1 MALTWYRHFQRNG
14 GLIQRHKNIFRARL
28 HKINMAS
35 LPVSYSCNSLSI
47 FWSYSRWGS
56 MRFLIVSYIL
66 FFVPLFTIKVYYTF
80 VYCSIVYFVTYL
92 MGCLVWLVYDVY
104 HGGQFYWWRKL
115 EYPDKTTDLS
125 QVTDKLYYIMIYRVH
140 LTMNGI
146 RTHNFSGDMYWLH
159 RYC

>member
-14 GLIQRHKNIFRARL
+14 GLIQRYKNIFRARL